1 MGKKHVSKG
10 FGAAWGSCVVTMSTH
25 TRNAQPATV
34 AAAPQTSASFEH
46 VDALSPAAASEAYD
60 FAASRTADQAEMQ
73 AELLSIMD
81 GLSGRDGSRRME
93 RADSAEGTERTGST
107 ERAGSTERIGS
118 TERTDAPDVAERIG
132 APAAVSV
139 DIVLPVHNQ
148 ASVLDSNI
156 RTLMGFLI
164 EHAEQR
170 ADFTWNIVIADTAS
184 SDDTWR
190 VASGL
195 AQEFPDSVRALRIVG
210 PGRGRALKIAWGE
223 SGAQV
228 VSYMDIDLSTDIK
241 DIGFL
246 IGSLLVG
253 GADIAIGSRLL
264 SESQVD
270 RSLKR
275 EFISRTYN
283 MMLHSYLNASFHDA
297 QCGFKA
303 VTAEAAHALL
313 PLVCDDGLFF
323 DTELL
328 LLAQSA
334 GMLIYEIPVV
344 WTESESDAIDIS
356 DTVQRDLEGMRRM
369 KRTFTKGV
377 AGNGRKLP
385 WSEVSNTA
393 DGAKASRKVRRK
405 ARKAAAAGTML
416 ADSSSGPNGVSSDD
430 SSLIA
435 NAFVHVGVAG
445 LKDAGTAAST
455 AASPQVE
462 TISLAAAQTAPR
474 ESFTKLHGKK
484 VPIDMPLTS
493 TGKVVP
499 RAMLV
504 DVADVSLTSVKR
516 RAVA

>member
-1 MGKKHVSKG
+1 
-10 FGAAWGSCVVTMSTH
+10 MSTYI
-25 TRNAQPATV
+25 RNAQPAIV
-34 AAAPQTSASFEH
+34 AAAPQASASFEH
-46 VDALSPAAASEAYD
+46 ADEVNPAAASEAYD
-60 FAASRTADQAEMQ
+60 LAASRTVDQAEMQ

-81 GLSGRDGSRRME
+81 GLSGRDGSHHVK
-93 RADSAEGTERTGST
+93 SAEGAEGIEKAEGA
-107 ERAGSTERIGS
+107 ERAESAESADIPDVMERIG
-118 TERTDAPDVAERIG
+118 T
-132 APAAVSV
+132 PAAVSV

-148 ASVLDSNI
+148 AGVLDANI
-156 RTLMGFLI
+156 RTLMGFLT

-170 ADFTWNIVIADTAS
+170 TDFTWNIVIADTVS
-184 SDDTWR
+184 DDDTWR
-190 VASGL
+190 VASNL
-195 AQEFPDSVRALRIVG
+195 AQEFPDSIRALRIVS

-303 VTAEAAHALL
+303 VTAEAAHTLL

-385 WSEVSNTA
+385 WSEVSNTT

-416 ADSSSGPNGVSSDD
+416 ADSSDD

-435 NAFVHVGVAG
+435 NAFVHVGATS
-445 LKDAGTAAST
+445 LKDAGTAASA

-462 TISLAAAQTAPR
+462 TISLAVAQAAPR
-474 ESFTKLHGKK
+474 ESFTKRHGKK

-493 TGKVVP
+493 TGMVVP
-499 RAMLV
+499 RTMLI
-504 DVADVSLTSVKR
+504 DVADVSLTSVRR
-516 RAVA
+516 RAAA